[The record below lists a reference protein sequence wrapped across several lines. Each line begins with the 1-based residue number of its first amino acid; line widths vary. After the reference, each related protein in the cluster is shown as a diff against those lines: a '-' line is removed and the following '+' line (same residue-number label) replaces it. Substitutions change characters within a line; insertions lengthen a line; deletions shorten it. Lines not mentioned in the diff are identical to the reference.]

1 MRIDEAARTDE
12 AAELAEAPGP
22 AVHPSEQRL
31 SGLGV
36 SPGIAIGPAYLVE
49 GGDLPVHESHI
60 PETEIEAERARFAEA
75 VNASL
80 KQLRKLKAKASGLPE
95 SAAEEIGYLLDA
107 HVAMLSN
114 SRLVRGAGERIGHQ
128 RINAERAVEL
138 EIDEIARSFAAMRDP
153 YLAARAEDIR
163 VVGTRL
169 IRNLIKKPY
178 AAYSGVPEGAVIL
191 ADELTPADTAL
202 MDPQRIAGFAA
213 ETGGADSHTAIVAR
227 ALGMPAVLA
236 VPHLIEHARSEATVV
251 VDGSGGTV
259 IIDPSPATIADY
271 EARRDALTRER
282 RYLTRLRRLPAVTRD
297 AVEITLEANL
307 ELPIELEQATANGA
321 MGLGLVRSEFLY
333 MNRDDLPGEDEQYA
347 VFSALV
353 RGMEGKPVTVRTFD
367 LGGDKL
373 ARSLAD
379 HYPPS
384 DNPALG
390 LRAIRL
396 SLQDRRLLD
405 PQLAAML
412 RAAAEGPLRIL
423 LPMISTAGEIRRVRE
438 AMEQVARRL
447 RRRGVAVPKPL
458 PPLGAMIEVPGAAL
472 AADSLAAEAD
482 FFAIGTNDLIQYT
495 LAIDRSDEQVAHL
508 YNPLHPAVLR
518 LIQFTVEAALRRGM
532 PISVCGEMAGD
543 QRFTALLLGLGLRS
557 LSMAPRSIPRIKQRI
572 RTLDMVA
579 ATRRARAI
587 MDQSDSGRI
596 AALVDDFNA
605 VAWPH

>member
-1 MRIDEAARTDE
+1 MRIEEIPGVARE
-12 AAELAEAPGP
+12 GGGAE
-22 AVHPSEQRL
+22 HKL
-31 SGLGV
+31 SGLAV
-36 SPGIAIGPAYLVE
+36 SAGIAIGPAHIGE
-49 GGDLPVHESHI
+49 GGDLPVAESHI
-60 PETEIEAERARFAEA
+60 PESETEAERGRFAEA
-75 VNASL
+75 VAVSL
-80 KQLRKLKAKASGLPE
+80 KQLRKLKAKTSALPE

-107 HVAMLSN
+107 HLAMLSN
-114 SRLVRGAGERIGHQ
+114 SRLVRGAEQRIGRA
-128 RINAERAVEL
+128 RINAERAVQI
-138 EIDEIARSFAAMRDP
+138 EINEIAESFAAMRDP
-153 YLAARAEDIR
+153 YLAARIEDIR

-178 AAYSGVPEGAVIL
+178 VAYSAVEDGAVIL
-191 ADELTPADTAL
+191 AEELTPADAAL
-202 MDPQRIAGFAA
+202 IDPQRVAGFA
-213 ETGGADSHTAIVAR
+213 TVSGGAESHTAIVAR
-227 ALGMPAVLA
+227 ALGLPAVLA
-236 VPHLIEHARSEATVV
+236 VPGLLEHAQAGNTVV
-251 VDGSGGTV
+251 IDGTDGYV
-259 IIDPSPATIADY
+259 IIDPSAETVREY
-271 EARRDALTRER
+271 EARRDALDRER
-282 RYLTRLRRLPAVTRD
+282 RGLSRLRKLPAVTRD
-297 AVEITLEANL
+297 GVEITLEGNL
-307 ELPIELEQATANGA
+307 ELPIELEQALTNGA

-353 RGMEGKPVTVRTFD
+353 RGMDGKPVTVRTFD
-367 LGGDKL
+367 LGGEKI
-373 ARSLAD
+373 ARSLSG
-379 HYPPS
+379 HGTEPT
-384 DNPALG
+384 NPALG

-412 RAAAEGPLRIL
+412 RAASDGPLRIL
-423 LPMISTAGEIRRVRE
+423 LPMISNAGEIRRARE

-447 RRRGVAVPKPL
+447 RRRGVRLPKAL

-518 LIQFTVEAALRRGM
+518 LIQFAIEAALRRSM
-532 PISVCGEMAGD
+532 PISVCGEMAGEP
-543 QRFTALLLGLGLRS
+543 RFCALLLGLGLRN
-557 LSMAPRSIPRIKQRI
+557 LSMAPRNIPRVKQRI
-572 RTLDMVA
+572 RSLDVVA

-596 AALVDDFNA
+596 AALLDDFNA

>member
-1 MRIDEAARTDE
+1 MRTDE
-12 AAELAEAPGP
+12 ATELEEVAGGAAPAAEC
-22 AVHPSEQRL
+22 RL

-60 PETEIEAERARFAEA
+60 PETEVAAERVRFDEA
-75 VNASL
+75 VQTSL
-80 KQLRKLKAKASGLPE
+80 KQLRKLKAKTSGLPE

-114 SRLVRGAGERIGHQ
+114 SRLVRGAGERIGRQ

-153 YLAARAEDIR
+153 YLSARGEDVR

-178 AAYSGVPEGAVIL
+178 AAYSGVPEGAVIV

-213 ETGGADSHTAIVAR
+213 QFGGADSHTAIVAR
-227 ALGMPAVLA
+227 ALGMPAVLG
-236 VPHLIEHARSEATVV
+236 VPDLIEHARSEATVII
-251 VDGSGGTV
+251 DGAEGAV
-259 IIDPSPATIADY
+259 IIDPTPETVAQY

-282 RYLTRLRRLPAVTRD
+282 RYLNRLRRLPAVTRD
-297 AVEITLEANL
+297 GVEITLEANI
-307 ELPIELEQATANGA
+307 ELPIELEQATTNGA

-353 RGMEGKPVTVRTFD
+353 RGMGGKPVTVRTFD

-373 ARSLAD
+373 AHSLAD
-379 HYPPS
+379 HYTEA

-423 LPMISTAGEIRRVRE
+423 LPMITHAGEIRRVRE

-447 RRRGVAVPKPL
+447 RRRGVPVPKPL
-458 PPLGAMIEVPGAAL
+458 PALGAMIEVPGAAL
-472 AADSLAAEAD
+472 AADSLAAESD
-482 FFAIGTNDLIQYT
+482 FFSIGTNDLIQYT

-518 LIQFTVEAALRRGM
+518 LIQFTVEAALRRNM
-532 PISVCGEMAGD
+532 PVSVCGEMAGEP
-543 QRFTALLLGLGLRS
+543 RLTALLLGLGLRN
-557 LSMAPRSIPRIKQRI
+557 LSMAPRSIPRVKQRI
-572 RTLDMVA
+572 RALDMVA
-579 ATRRARAI
+579 TTRRARAI
-587 MDQSDSGRI
+587 MDQSDTGRI
-596 AALVDDFNA
+596 AALIDDFNA
-605 VAWPH
+605 VAWPS